1 MLSTLSRKLVAT
13 TVLVVI
19 GLAPSLVAPAYAET
33 APPST
38 SAVAEPSTRTAE
50 VVAASV
56 PETRQAVSN
65 VLAANDAS
73 PAWPSVDAD
82 LTPKLESA
90 VNAGGGT
97 IESDVAFAALRIKI
111 KIKCTISFPPLRIKC
126 TITIIIII
134 GSPNELPARVP
145 AKL

>member
-13 TVLVVI
+13 TVLVVV
-19 GLAPSLVAPAYAET
+19 GLTPGLVAPAYAET
-33 APPST
+33 ASTSTSTST
-38 SAVAEPSTRTAE
+38 SAVAEPVTKTAE

-65 VLAANDAS
+65 VLATNDAS
-73 PAWPSVDAD
+73 RLWPSVDAD

-97 IESDVAFAALRIKI
+97 IESEV
-111 KIKCTISFPPLRIKC
+111 
-126 TITIIIII
+126 
-134 GSPNELPARVP
+134 
-145 AKL
+145 